1 MRNGNLTKRN
11 KHLTFIS
18 FGYRDLISQ
27 PQLEELDPAP
37 KGKYEPPLVPPG
49 YVQFPDNY
57 LRKLILIIFPSRYI
71 ITNADQEP
79 VGQPDW
85 ATDGSFLVF
94 RKLKQLVPEFNK

>member
-1 MRNGNLTKRN
+1 MSR
-11 KHLTFIS
+11 HL
-18 FGYRDLISQ
+18 YRQGRHDFL
-27 PQLEELDPAP
+27 
-37 KGKYEPPLVPPG
+37 K
-49 YVQFPDNY
+49 NY
-57 LRKLILIIFPSRYI
+57 LHELVLILPPSRYI